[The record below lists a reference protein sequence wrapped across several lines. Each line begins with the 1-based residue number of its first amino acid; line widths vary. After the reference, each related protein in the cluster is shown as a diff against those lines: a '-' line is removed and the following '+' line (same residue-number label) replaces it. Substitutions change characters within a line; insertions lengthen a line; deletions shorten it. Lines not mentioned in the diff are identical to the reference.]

1 MSEGSVYR
9 RKNGTYCA
17 KYKNNGGTWKYI
29 YCKTKPEAKRALRAA
44 LADRDAGITPVAKMT
59 VGLLLDQWLED
70 ISGTIH
76 HRTWLSRESIVRVHI
91 KPTLGS
97 HRLSRLSH
105 TEINKLYKSKL
116 NEGLAP
122 STVKLIHVILNQ
134 AMMDAV
140 RLKYI
145 RSNPLDRV
153 RAPKLVAR
161 DYKIL
166 TTEQIHQLFSAI
178 RDTRYEPT
186 IVLGA
191 ACGLRVGEALAI
203 RHEDI
208 DLHAG
213 TILIERTL
221 WRGQTYDP
229 KTDKSRRRLKLPK
242 VAIEVI
248 SRFSCKDKGG
258 WLLETAKGKP
268 VSAPNF
274 HLAWKRILRQSGL
287 PDTKFHTLR
296 HGAASLMLANNVP
309 VPVVSR
315 YLGHSNSGT
324 TMRVYAHMI
333 DGMGGLAADG
343 IDDAL
348 G

>member
-1 MSEGSVYR
+1 MAEGSVYQR
-9 RKNGTYCA
+9 NNGTYCA
-17 KYKNNGGTWKYI
+17 KYKDAHGIYRYI
-29 YCKTKPEAKRALRAA
+29 YRKTKSEVRQALREA
-44 LADRDAGITPVAKMT
+44 LTDRDADVIPPAQIS
-59 VGLLLDQWLED
+59 VGSLLDEWLEEIRED
-70 ISGTIH
+70 ISL
-76 HRTWLSRESIVRVHI
+76 RTWLSRESIVRVHI
-91 KPTLGS
+91 KPAIGL

-134 AMMDAV
+134 AMREGV
-140 RLKYI
+140 HLKYI
-145 RSNPLDRV
+145 RINPLDSV
-153 RAPKLVAR
+153 RTPRLVGPK
-161 DYKIL
+161 YKIL
-166 TTEQIHQLFSAI
+166 TTGQVHQLFAAI
-178 RDTRYEPT
+178 RDIRYEPT

-208 DLHAG
+208 DLEAG
-213 TILIERTL
+213 TISIERTL
-221 WRGQTYDP
+221 WRGETYNP
-229 KTDKSRRRLKLPK
+229 KTDKSMRKLKLPEI
-242 VAIEVI
+242 AIEVL
-248 SRFSCKDKGG
+248 SRHLFKEGGG
-258 WLLETAKGKP
+258 WLLETATGKP

-274 HLAWKRILRQSGL
+274 HLAWKRILSQSGL

-296 HGAASLMLANNVP
+296 HGAASLMLAENVP

-333 DGMGGLAADG
+333 DGMGDVAAAG
-343 IDDAL
+343 IDEAL